1 MDVGKQRFVVF
12 GADMSKRKYTATA
25 FARLWVTVAKRETSR
40 RSYHQVRDGQFS
52 YRLFVSGKGNIPFDT
67 GKLQDSIFL
76 AERGKRSAT
85 IRIPVH
91 YAVYLQYC
99 TRVGASWAP
108 NQHKNWLQKFT
119 SGEYYRTVSR
129 RYEGVRIE

>member
-1 MDVGKQRFVVF
+1 
-12 GADMSKRKYTATA
+12 MSKRRYTATA
-25 FARLWVTVAKRETSR
+25 FARLWVTVSKRETSR
-40 RSYHQVRDGQFS
+40 RHYHQEKASEFE
-52 YRLFVSGKGNIPFDT
+52 YRLYRTGKGNIPFDK
-67 GKLQDSIFL
+67 GDLQNSIFL
-76 AERGKRSAT
+76 ASRGKRSAT
-85 IRIPVH
+85 VRIPVH

-119 SGEYYRTVSR
+119 RGEYYRTVSR